1 MVCYFVKLWVIHNF
15 HGIILSYIYIII
27 SYSILL
33 LDEAHE
39 RTVSTDLLMGLL
51 KDLLPHRPDLK
62 LIVMSATLDAARFQ
76 VSIHL
81 HLVIYRNTL
90 IMHHYTLFQ
99 VVYIL

>member
-1 MVCYFVKLWVIHNF
+1 MKQWVIHNYLGIF
-15 HGIILSYIYIII
+15 HHLYLII

-81 HLVIYRNTL
+81 HLIIYRNTL

>member
-1 MVCYFVKLWVIHNF
+1 MKQWVIHNYLGIF
-15 HGIILSYIYIII
+15 HHLYFII

-51 KDLLPHRPDLK
+51 KDLLPQRPDLK

-81 HLVIYRNTL
+81 HLIIYRNTL

>member
-1 MVCYFVKLWVIHNF
+1 MKQWVIHNYLGIF
-15 HGIILSYIYIII
+15 HHLYLII

-51 KDLLPHRPDLK
+51 KDLLPQRPDLK

-76 VSIHL
+76 VSFLL
-81 HLVIYRNTL
+81 HFLIFRNTS
-90 IMHHYTLFQ
+90 IMLHYTLFQ
-99 VVYIL
+99 VVSIL